1 LQLTGRNDH
10 SVTLTIT
17 GYEFPNAE
25 GLDEFDANWLVIR
38 ADVRNDDGNWRKSS
52 ACLLTSEVAALAD
65 WLDSPG
71 GELDFIEPNLTF
83 ECIDRSADE
92 ARLIVWFELELRP
105 DWANSG
111 VAGQRDLS
119 ADLTVSRSELTQA
132 SRELRDQLAAFP
144 SRAGAA

>member
-25 GLDEFDANWLVIR
+25 GLDEFDA
-38 ADVRNDDGNWRKSS
+38 
-52 ACLLTSEVAALAD
+52 
-65 WLDSPG
+65 
-71 GELDFIEPNLTF
+71 
-83 ECIDRSADE
+83 DE

-105 DWANSG
+105 DWAKSG